1 MSETLVDV
9 IKVKLRQSIKD
20 VFDLDVATITAEIP
34 PRAELGDLAFPV
46 CFELAK
52 QIKAATGQ
60 KTNPRQLAEKLIPAA
75 REYDSRIARVEIAG
89 PGYLNFF
96 YDRAAYLRLAVAQKD
111 IRVDAENEKVI
122 VEHTSINPNK
132 AAHIGHLRNAVLGDT
147 IVKLLRG
154 LGKTVEVENYVDN
167 TGVQVADVVVGF
179 KYMESK
185 TLGDIKQIKDKFD
198 YYCWDLY
205 AQVGHW
211 YEGSPERKALR
222 AQTLHELEESN
233 NETAEMAEYISTT
246 ILRCHLDTMAR
257 IGIVYDVLPRE
268 SDILHLHFWQYAF
281 ERLKETNAIIFETE
295 GRNKGCWVMKAEP
308 SAQPTEKI
316 EETEEQ
322 SQYDA
327 DKVIVKSN
335 GIVTYVGK
343 DIAFTLWKLGRL
355 GMDFYYHPFYEYDV
369 DGSKHTAWISSSNK
383 DFDKTE
389 NRPSFGNGIYF
400 YNVIDVG
407 QSYTQ
412 QNVLEAVRR
421 IAPDPRVELSA
432 HLSYEKVSLST
443 AAARDLGVELSE
455 EDQSK
460 AQVGMSGRKGLGV
473 KIDDLI
479 DRLESNAFAEVQ
491 GRHTELSETEQKD
504 IAHTLAVGALR
515 YFLMKYTRTSVI
527 AFDFKEALAFEGETG
542 VYVQNAAVRIG
553 SIFRKLAE
561 ANIPADGGVG
571 SVSDA
576 RLAELMTGADG
587 DDWWSLVYLAS
598 RLREVTEQAVTTLEP
613 AFVAKFAFQLAQ
625 RFNVFYQKY
634 RILAET
640 DEARRALLIT
650 IAAYIRQQLIA
661 ALGLLGIEVPERM

>member
-1 MSETLVDV
+1 MSETLVDI
-9 IKVKLRQSIKD
+9 IKNKLRQSIKD
-20 VFDLDVATITAEIP
+20 TFGLDVATITAEIP
-34 PRAELGDLAFPV
+34 PRTELGDLAFPV

-60 KTNPRQLAEKLIPAA
+60 KTNPRQLAEKLLPAA
-75 REYDSRIARVEIAG
+75 REFDARIARVEIAG
-89 PGYLNFF
+89 AGYLNFF
-96 YDRAAYLRLAVAQKD
+96 YDRAAYLKVALSQTD
-111 IRVDAENEKVI
+111 TRAENESEKVI

-179 KYMESK
+179 KYMEGK
-185 TLGDIKQIKDKFD
+185 TLDQIKQIQDKFD

-205 AQVGHW
+205 AQVGQW

-233 NETAEMAEYISTT
+233 NETSEMAEYISTT

-257 IGIVYDVLPRE
+257 IGISYDVLPRE
-268 SDILHLHFWQYAF
+268 SDILHLKFWSYAF
-281 ERLKETNAIIFETE
+281 ERLKETGAIIFETE
-295 GRNKGCWVMKAEP
+295 GRNKGCWVMKADP
-308 SAQPTEKI
+308 SAEATEKTA
-316 EETEEQ
+316 EPEEQ

-355 GMDFYYHPFYEYDV
+355 GMDFYYHPFYEYLV
-369 DGSKHTAWISSSNK
+369 NGKKHTAWISTA
-383 DFDKTE
+383 DKSLDNTDR
-389 NRPSFGNGIYF
+389 RPSFGNGIYF
-400 YNVIDVG
+400 FNVIDVG

-421 IAPDPRVELSA
+421 IDPDPRVERSA

-460 AQVGMSGRKGLGV
+460 SQVGMSGRKGLGV

-479 DRLESNAFAEVQ
+479 DRLESNALAEVQ
-491 GRHTELSETEQKD
+491 GRHAELSEAEQKQ

-553 SIFRKLAE
+553 SIFRKLVE
-561 ANIPADGGVG
+561 GNIPTENLLQA
-571 SVSDA
+571 VSDQ
-576 RLAELMTGADG
+576 RLSELLTGADG
-587 DDWWSLVYLAS
+587 DDWWSLIYLAS
-598 RLREVTEQAVTTLEP
+598 RLKEITEQSVATLEP

-634 RILAET
+634 RILSES
-640 DEARRALLIT
+640 DEARRALLII

-661 ALGLLGIEVPERM
+661 ALALLGIEVPEKM

>member
-1 MSETLVDV
+1 MSETLVDI
-9 IKVKLRQSIKD
+9 IKDKLRQSIKET
-20 VFDLDVATITAEIP
+20 FDLDVAAVTAEIP
-34 PRAELGDLAFPV
+34 PRTELGDLAFPV

-96 YDRAAYLRLAVAQKD
+96 YDRAAYLRVAVAQKD

-185 TLGDIKQIKDKFD
+185 TLDQIKQIQGKFD

-205 AQVGHW
+205 AQVGQW
-211 YEGSPERKALR
+211 YEGSPERKELR
-222 AQTLHELEESN
+222 AKTLHELEESN
-233 NETAEMAEYISTT
+233 NETSEMAEYISTT

-257 IGIVYDVLPRE
+257 IGISYDVLPRE

-281 ERLKETNAIIFETE
+281 ERLKETDAIIFETE
-295 GRNKGCWVMKAEP
+295 GRNKGCWVMKAGP
-308 SAQPTEKI
+308 STQPIEKI
-316 EETEEQ
+316 EDNEEQ

-355 GMDFYYHPFYEYDV
+355 GMDFYYHPFYEYTV
-369 DGSKHTAWISSSNK
+369 DGSKRTAWISTANK
-383 DFDKTE
+383 ELDNTE
-389 NRPSFGNGIYF
+389 GRPNFGNGIYF

-421 IAPDPRVELSA
+421 IDPDPRVEHSA

-455 EDQSK
+455 EDQTRSH
-460 AQVGMSGRKGLGV
+460 VGMSGRKGLGV

-479 DRLESNAFAEVQ
+479 DQLESNAFAEVQ
-491 GRHTELSETEQKD
+491 GRHTELSETEQKH

-561 ANIPADGGVG
+561 ANIPADGGLG
-571 SVSDA
+571 TVSDA

-634 RILAET
+634 RILSEA

-650 IAAYIRQQLIA
+650 IAAYIRQQLVA
-661 ALGLLGIEVPERM
+661 ALALLGIEVPEKM